1 MMRTD
6 EAVKMFGT
14 QKALADAIGV
24 SHSAVYKW
32 GELVPASRVQSVR
45 MAMRERAEQM
55 EAEAVLLRAASKEV

>member
-6 EAVKMFGT
+6 EVVKVFGT

-45 MAMRERAEQM
+45 MAMRERAEQL
-55 EAEAVLLRAASKEV
+55 EADAERLRTASKEA